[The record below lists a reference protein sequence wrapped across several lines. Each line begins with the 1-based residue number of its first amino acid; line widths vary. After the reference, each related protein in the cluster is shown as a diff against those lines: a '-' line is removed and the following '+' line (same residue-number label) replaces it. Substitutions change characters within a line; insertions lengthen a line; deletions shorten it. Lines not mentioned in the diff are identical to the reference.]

1 MKSLEVEG
9 VVSGYGEGDI
19 LHGVS
24 LWMEKEEMVSII
36 GPNGAGK
43 STLLK
48 TIVGLLRPRQGSIL
62 FKGITISGRKPAEIS
77 RLGICYV
84 PQEENVFPTL
94 TVVENLEMGAYI
106 IEDGIRE
113 RVDQI
118 YDIFPI
124 LRERRLVKAGTLSGG
139 ERQML
144 AMGMALMV
152 SPELLILDEPSAGLG
167 PNLVEEIFDKVQEIN
182 KAGVGILMV
191 EQNAWKSLQI
201 AHRAY
206 ILVMGRNR
214 LEGTAREFLENP
226 EIRESFLGK

>member
-1 MKSLEVEG
+1 MKSLEVEDI
-9 VVSGYGEGDI
+9 VSGYGEGDI

-48 TIVGLLRPRQGSIL
+48 TIVGLLRPRQGSIR
-62 FKGITISGRKPAEIS
+62 FRGITISGRKPAEIS
-77 RLGICYV
+77 RLGVCYV

-106 IEDGIRE
+106 VEDGVRE

-118 YDIFPI
+118 YNIFPI

-152 SPELLILDEPSAGLG
+152 SPGLLILDEPSAGLG
-167 PNLVEEIFDKVQEIN
+167 PSLVEEIFDKIQEIN
-182 KAGVGILMV
+182 KAGVAILMV

-201 AHRAY
+201 AQRAY

-214 LEGTAREFLENP
+214 MDGTAREFLENP

>member
-1 MKSLEVEG
+1 MKSLEVED
-9 VVSGYGEGDI
+9 VISGYGEGDI

-48 TIVGLLRPRQGSIL
+48 TIVGLLRLKQGIIR
-62 FKGITISGRKPAEIS
+62 FKGITISGRRPAEIS

-106 IEDGIRE
+106 IREDLRE
-113 RVDQI
+113 RVEQV
-118 YDIFPI
+118 YHIFPI

-152 SPELLILDEPSAGLG
+152 SPELLILDEPSAGLS
-167 PNLVEEIFDKVQEIN
+167 PNLVEEIFGKIQEIN
-182 KAGVGILMV
+182 KTGVGILMV

-214 LEGTAREFLENP
+214 LEGTAKEFLENP

>member
-1 MKSLEVEG
+1 MKSLEVQD
-9 VVSGYGEGDI
+9 VTSGYGEGDI

-48 TIVGLLRPRQGSIL
+48 TIVGLLRLRQGSIR
-62 FKGITISGRKPAEIS
+62 FKGITISGKRPAEIS

-106 IEDGIRE
+106 VREGVRE
-113 RVDQI
+113 RVEQI
-118 YDIFPI
+118 YGIFPI
-124 LRERRLVKAGTLSGG
+124 LKERRLVKAGTLSGG

-152 SPELLILDEPSAGLG
+152 SPELLILDEPSAGLS
-167 PNLVEEIFDKVQEIN
+167 PNLVEEIFGKIQEIN
-182 KAGVGILMV
+182 RTGVGILMV

-214 LEGTAREFLENP
+214 LDGTAKEFLENP

>member
-62 FKGITISGRKPAEIS
+62 FKGITISGCKPAEIS

-167 PNLVEEIFDKVQEIN
+167 PNLVEEIFGKIQEIN

-201 AHRAY
+201 THRAY

-214 LEGTAREFLENP
+214 MEGTAREFLENP
-226 EIRESFLGK
+226 EIRESLLGK

>member
-1 MKSLEVEG
+1 MKSLEVEDI
-9 VVSGYGEGDI
+9 VSGYGEGDI

-48 TIVGLLRPRQGSIL
+48 TIVGLLRPRQGSIR
-62 FKGITISGRKPAEIS
+62 FRGITISGRKPAEIS
-77 RLGICYV
+77 RLGVCYV

-106 IEDGIRE
+106 VEDGVRE

-118 YDIFPI
+118 YNIFPI

-152 SPELLILDEPSAGLG
+152 SPGLLILDEPSAGLG
-167 PNLVEEIFDKVQEIN
+167 PSLVEEIFDKIQEIN

-201 AHRAY
+201 AQRAY

-214 LEGTAREFLENP
+214 MDGTAREFLENP

>member
-1 MKSLEVEG
+1 MKSLEVED

-48 TIVGLLRPRQGSIL
+48 TIVGLLRPRQGSIR
-62 FKGITISGRKPAEIS
+62 FKGKTISGRKPAEIS

-106 IEDGIRE
+106 VEDGIRE

-124 LRERRLVKAGTLSGG
+124 LRERRLVNAGTLSGG

-167 PNLVEEIFDKVQEIN
+167 PNLVEEIFDKIQEIN
-182 KAGVGILMV
+182 KGGVGILMV

-226 EIRESFLGK
+226 EIRELFLGK

>member
-62 FKGITISGRKPAEIS
+62 FKGITISSRKPAEIS

-167 PNLVEEIFDKVQEIN
+167 PNLVEEIFGKVQEIN

-214 LEGTAREFLENP
+214 MEGTAREFLENP

>member
-1 MKSLEVEG
+1 MKSLEVED
-9 VVSGYGEGDI
+9 VISGYGEGDI

-24 LWMEKEEMVSII
+24 LWMEKAEMVSII

-48 TIVGLLRPRQGSIL
+48 TIVGLLRLKQGIIR
-62 FKGITISGRKPAEIS
+62 FKGITISGRRPAEIS

-106 IEDGIRE
+106 IREDLRE
-113 RVDQI
+113 RVEQV
-118 YDIFPI
+118 YHIFPI

-152 SPELLILDEPSAGLG
+152 SPELLILDEPSAGLS
-167 PNLVEEIFDKVQEIN
+167 PNLVEEIFGKIQEIN
-182 KAGVGILMV
+182 KTGVGILMV

>member
-144 AMGMALMV
+144 AMGMALTV

-167 PNLVEEIFDKVQEIN
+167 PNLVEEIFGKIQEIN

-201 AHRAY
+201 THRAY

-214 LEGTAREFLENP
+214 MEGTAREFLENP

>member
-1 MKSLEVEG
+1 MKSLEVEDI
-9 VVSGYGEGDI
+9 VSGYGEGDI

-48 TIVGLLRPRQGSIL
+48 TIVGLLRPRQGSIR
-62 FKGITISGRKPAEIS
+62 FRGITISGRKPAEIS
-77 RLGICYV
+77 RLGVCYV
-84 PQEENVFPTL
+84 SQEENVFPTL

-106 IEDGIRE
+106 VEDGVRE
-113 RVDQI
+113 RMDQI
-118 YDIFPI
+118 YNIFPI

-152 SPELLILDEPSAGLG
+152 SPGLLILDEPSAGLG
-167 PNLVEEIFDKVQEIN
+167 PSLVEEIFDKMQEIN

-201 AHRAY
+201 AQRAY

-214 LEGTAREFLENP
+214 MDGTAREFLENP

>member
-1 MKSLEVEG
+1 MKSLEVED
-9 VVSGYGEGDI
+9 VISGYGEGDI

-24 LWMEKEEMVSII
+24 LSMEKEEMVSII

-48 TIVGLLRPRQGSIL
+48 TIVGLLRLKQGAIR
-62 FKGITISGRKPAEIS
+62 FKGVTISGRRPAEIS

-106 IEDGIRE
+106 ISEGVRE
-113 RVDQI
+113 RVEQVSE
-118 YDIFPI
+118 IFPI
-124 LRERRLVKAGTLSGG
+124 LKERRLVKAGTLSGG

-152 SPELLILDEPSAGLG
+152 SPELLILDEPSAGLS
-167 PNLVEEIFDKVQEIN
+167 PNLVEEIFGKIQEIN
-182 KAGVGILMV
+182 KTGVGILMV

-214 LEGTAREFLENP
+214 MEGTAKEFLENP

>member
-1 MKSLEVEG
+1 MKVLDVEG

-24 LWMEKEEMVSII
+24 LWMGKEEMVAII

-48 TIVGLLRPRQGSIL
+48 TIVGLLRLRQGAIR
-62 FKGITISGRKPAEIS
+62 FKGISIGNRKPAEIS
-77 RLGICYV
+77 KRGICYV
-84 PQEENVFPTL
+84 PQEENIFPNL
-94 TVVENLEMGAYI
+94 TVRENLEMGAYI
-106 IEDGIRE
+106 VSQGISE
-113 RVDQI
+113 RLEKVCGL
-118 YDIFPI
+118 FPI
-124 LRERRLVKAGTLSGG
+124 LTKRHQVRAGALSGG

-144 AMGMALMV
+144 AIGMALMV

-167 PNLVEEIFDKVQEIN
+167 PNLVEEIFDKVVEIN
-182 KAGVGILMV
+182 QTGVAILMV

-214 LEGTAREFLENP
+214 MEGTAKAFLENP
-226 EIRESFLGK
+226 EIRELFLGK

>member
-1 MKSLEVEG
+1 MKSLEVED

-48 TIVGLLRPRQGSIL
+48 TIVGLLRLRRGSIR
-62 FKGITISGRKPAEIS
+62 FKGIIISGRKPAEIS

-106 IEDGIRE
+106 VSEGIRE
-113 RVDQI
+113 RMDQI
-118 YDIFPI
+118 YHIFPI

-144 AMGMALMV
+144 AMG
-152 SPELLILDEPSAGLG
+152 
-167 PNLVEEIFDKVQEIN
+167 
-182 KAGVGILMV
+182 
-191 EQNAWKSLQI
+191 
-201 AHRAY
+201 
-206 ILVMGRNR
+206 
-214 LEGTAREFLENP
+214 
-226 EIRESFLGK
+226 

>member
-1 MKSLEVEG
+1 MKSLEVED

-48 TIVGLLRPRQGSIL
+48 TIVGLLRLKQGSIR
-62 FKGITISGRKPAEIS
+62 FNGITISGRKPAEIS

-106 IEDGIRE
+106 VREGIRE
-113 RVDQI
+113 RVEQVYQI
-118 YDIFPI
+118 FSI
-124 LRERRLVKAGTLSGG
+124 LRERRMVKAGTLSGG

-167 PNLVEEIFDKVQEIN
+167 PNLVEEIFGKIQEIN
-182 KAGVGILMV
+182 RTGVGILMV

-201 AHRAY
+201 THRAY

-214 LEGTAREFLENP
+214 MEGTAKEFLENP

>member
-9 VVSGYGEGDI
+9 VISGYGEGDI

-48 TIVGLLRPRQGSIL
+48 TIVGLLRPRQGSIR
-62 FKGITISGRKPAEIS
+62 FKGKTISGRKPAEIS

-106 IEDGIRE
+106 VEDSIRK
-113 RVDQI
+113 RMDQI

-124 LRERRLVKAGTLSGG
+124 LRERRLVNAGTLSGG

-226 EIRESFLGK
+226 EIRELFLGK

>member
-62 FKGITISGRKPAEIS
+62 LKGITISGRKPAEIS

>member
-1 MKSLEVEG
+1 MNVLEVENA
-9 VVSGYGEGDI
+9 VSGYEEGDI

-24 LWMEKEEMVSII
+24 LSVEGGEMVAVI

-48 TIVGLLRPRQGSIL
+48 TIVGLLRLRKGTIR
-62 FKGITISGRKPAEIS
+62 FKGISIGNRKPAEITK
-77 RLGICYV
+77 LGICYV
-84 PQEENVFPTL
+84 PQEENIFPTL
-94 TVVENLEMGAYI
+94 TVQENLEMGAYVVSEGLPER
-106 IEDGIRE
+106 IEK
-113 RVDQI
+113 VCHL
-118 YDIFPI
+118 FPI
-124 LRERRLVKAGTLSGG
+124 LAKRHHVRAGILSGG

-167 PNLVEEIFDKVQEIN
+167 PNLVEEIFDKVVEIN
-182 KAGVGILMV
+182 QTGVAILMV

-214 LEGTAREFLENP
+214 MEGTGKAFLENP
-226 EIRESFLGK
+226 EIRELFLGK

>member
-24 LWMEKEEMVSII
+24 LWMGKEEMVSII

-144 AMGMALMV
+144 AMGMALTV

-167 PNLVEEIFDKVQEIN
+167 PNLVEEIFGKIQEIN

-201 AHRAY
+201 THRAY

-214 LEGTAREFLENP
+214 MEGTAREFLENP

>member
-1 MKSLEVEG
+1 MKSLEVED
-9 VVSGYGEGDI
+9 VISGYGEGDI

-48 TIVGLLRPRQGSIL
+48 TIVGLLRLKQGIIR
-62 FKGITISGRKPAEIS
+62 FKGITISGRRPAEIS

-106 IEDGIRE
+106 IREDLRE
-113 RVDQI
+113 RVEQV
-118 YDIFPI
+118 YHIFPI

-152 SPELLILDEPSAGLG
+152 SPELLILDEPSAGLS
-167 PNLVEEIFDKVQEIN
+167 PNLVEEIFGKIQEIN
-182 KAGVGILMV
+182 RTGVGILMV

>member
-1 MKSLEVEG
+1 
-9 VVSGYGEGDI
+9 
-19 LHGVS
+19 
-24 LWMEKEEMVSII
+24 MEKEEMVSII

-48 TIVGLLRPRQGSIL
+48 TIVGLLRLKQGAIH
-62 FKGITISGRKPAEIS
+62 FKGITISGRRPAEIS

-106 IEDGIRE
+106 VREGIRE
-113 RVDQI
+113 RVEQV
-118 YDIFPI
+118 YGIFPI
-124 LRERRLVKAGTLSGG
+124 LRERRMVKAGTLSGG

-167 PNLVEEIFDKVQEIN
+167 PNLVEEIFGKIQEIN
-182 KAGVGILMV
+182 RTGVGILMV

-214 LEGTAREFLENP
+214 MEGTAKEFLENP